1 MECKHEHIKSVNCVL
16 SCIDCGEILPEGFQT
31 AQKQG
36 KNELET
42 EKPVKSQAKKRAAK
56 TAGKG
61 A

>member
-1 MECKHEHIKSVNCVL
+1 MNCEHKRIMSVNCVL
-16 SCIDCGEILPEGFQT
+16 HCMDCGEILPEGFQA

-36 KNELET
+36 KNEPEG